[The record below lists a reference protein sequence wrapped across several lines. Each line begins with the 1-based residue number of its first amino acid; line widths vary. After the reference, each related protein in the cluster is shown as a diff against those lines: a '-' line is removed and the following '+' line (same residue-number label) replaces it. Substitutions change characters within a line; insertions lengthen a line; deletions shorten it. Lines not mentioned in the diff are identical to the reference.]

1 MTKTFASA
9 ESAILGL
16 ASLNPITAAIAAMY
30 SIGKNINDFMDE
42 HIENMK
48 SSEDPVIAS
57 TGRVLGG
64 AKFGFGLGYLSS
76 VAIIAVG
83 QVILGNTLAAVT
95 TVGSA
100 AILTN
105 PIAMTCGAIGAIYYG
120 WKALTNQEKERILDK
135 ITTGLE
141 IGVELIK
148 SLIDFVTKTMTDL
161 FDPKHLA
168 KLKEFVKTQAQQF
181 GKSLYSI
188 TKTMSDGV
196 IGAFTKASELAGEAV
211 KSTSEAVKNGS
222 EIIGLAAGKV
232 GYIAGQVADSTAVV
246 TKSAIDTVSQA
257 ASNVSDTASEAAK
270 NIKGIVGDK

>member
-1 MTKTFASA
+1 MTKSFASA

-16 ASLNPITAAIAAMY
+16 ANLNPITAAIAAMY
-30 SIGKNINDFMDE
+30 SIGKNINDFMDD

-64 AKFGFGLGYLSS
+64 AKLGFGLGYLSS

-83 QVILGNTLAAVT
+83 QVILGNTLAAAA

-135 ITTGLE
+135 ITKGLD
-141 IGVELIK
+141 IGSELIK

-168 KLKEFVKTQAQQF
+168 KLKEFVSAQAQQF
-181 GKSLYSI
+181 GKSLYAV
-188 TKTMSDGV
+188 TKTMSDGLM
-196 IGAFTKASELAGEAV
+196 GALTKASEIAGDAV
-211 KSTSEAVKNGS
+211 KSTNEAAKSGS
-222 EIIGLAAGKV
+222 VIIGQAAGTV
-232 GYIAGQVADSTAVV
+232 GYIAGQVADSTVV
-246 TKSAIDTVSQA
+246 ATKSAVSAVSQA
-257 ASNVSDTASEAAK
+257 ASNVSNSASEAAK
-270 NIKGIVGDK
+270 KIKNIVDR